1 MSGAVLRKK
10 REELGLELPQ
20 IAEHLRIRAEYLDSI
35 EQDRFEKLPAPV
47 YTMGYIRC
55 YAQHLNVDPA
65 EIIKLYSERL
75 PKPKADIPSIPL
87 VLAEKRRPVALYAV
101 LTLIVAAAAIWL
113 YLKMPQLTGARQ
125 TATVEAK
132 HAIPPGRKPVL
143 HPSKPATV
151 STATTEKQELQK
163 AVTPAEQERPAAEDK
178 KTAVQAAPVQTVT
191 PAPPSPVR
199 DVPAAG
205 PVSGKNT
212 HLLSIKATEASW
224 VSVRF
229 SNGNHDQATIKPG
242 LSKEW
247 GFSGKVAVR
256 IGNAGGVTVTLD
268 GKDIGPVGAPKQAV
282 SLVLPQ

>member
-1 MSGAVLRKK
+1 MSGTVLRKK

-55 YAQHLNVDPA
+55 YAQHLNVDPT

-75 PKPKADIPSIPL
+75 PQPKADIPSIPL

-101 LTLIVAAAAIWL
+101 LTLVFAAAAIWL
-113 YLKMPQLTGARQ
+113 YLKVPQLTVARQ
-125 TATVEAK
+125 TATVETK
-132 HAIPPGRKPVL
+132 QAIPPGRKPV
-143 HPSKPATV
+143 HPHSRPAPV
-151 STATTEKQELQK
+151 STASTEKQELHK
-163 AVTPAEQERPAAEDK
+163 
-178 KTAVQAAPVQTVT
+178 TVT

-199 DVPAAG
+199 DVPAADNAA
-205 PVSGKNT
+205 GKNT